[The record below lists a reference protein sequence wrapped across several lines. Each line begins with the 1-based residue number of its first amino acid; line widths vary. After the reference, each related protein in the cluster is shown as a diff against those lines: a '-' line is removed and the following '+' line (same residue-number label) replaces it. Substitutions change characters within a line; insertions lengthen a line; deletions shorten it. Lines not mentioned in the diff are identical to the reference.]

1 VRAWLTTA
9 PWLTLAFLSLPL
21 AAHAVDEDPLRRV
34 DGGLV
39 RGGVEQ
45 GVAVFK
51 GIPYAAP
58 PTGALRW
65 RPPAPPAPWTM
76 PRSAQE
82 FGPACPQ
89 AVLPPPVGVEGATS
103 EDCLTLN
110 VWQPQEAD
118 PKLPVMVW
126 IHGGGFVFGSG
137 SQPMYAGA
145 ELARLGAVVVTLN
158 YRLGALGFL
167 SHPALSREQAG
178 GPLGNYGLL
187 DQIAALQW
195 VQRNIASFG
204 GDPGNVTIFG
214 ESAGGIAVQALMTSP
229 LAAGLF
235 HKAISQSG
243 GGTAAFL
250 RADDGHGSAEKFGD
264 AWATLAAGGCGPEVG
279 PLLQKSFTLA
289 FSTSEEGF
297 AATGKPALAADA
309 LRGLPLE
316 KIIACPF
323 SSFPTIDGQ
332 VLARSPGDSFMRG
345 EQAKLPFLAGAN
357 SFEASLAVTSA
368 ALARATLGS
377 GYEEL
382 LAAFAAP
389 AGSSQAAQDVLRGEL
404 FFVQPA
410 RFLARRQAARG
421 APTFLYYFDHVAG
434 SRRADLAGAPHGGEI
449 QYLFGTPAAFNV
461 AWDAADRRMFELM
474 TGYWLRFARSGDPN
488 GAGAPRWDAVSESSE
503 AFLKLDAAPA
513 MAQPDRL
520 DERTLDAA
528 VEAAASAWQE
538 AGTADSR

>member
-1 VRAWLTTA
+1 MAWLA
-9 PWLTLAFLSLPL
+9 LACLSLAP
-21 AAHAVDEDPLRRV
+21 AAHALDADPLRRV
-34 DGGLV
+34 DSGPV
-39 RGGVEQ
+39 RGSVEQ

-58 PTGALRW
+58 PTGLLRW
-65 RPPAPPAPWTM
+65 RPPAVPAPWTGT
-76 PRSAQE
+76 RSAQA

-89 AVLPPPVGVEGATS
+89 PRIPPPVGVEGATS

-110 VWQPQEAD
+110 VWQPQGAD

-137 SQPMYAGA
+137 SQALYAGA
-145 ELARLGAVVVTLN
+145 ELARRGVVVVTLN

-178 GPLGNYGLL
+178 GALGNYGLL

-195 VQRNIASFG
+195 VRRNIASFG

-250 RADDGHGSAEKFGD
+250 RADGGHGSAEKFGD
-264 AWATLAAGGCGPEVG
+264 AWATLAAGGCGPEAG
-279 PLLQKSFTLA
+279 PLLRKSFTLSFTA
-289 FSTSEEGF
+289 TEEGF
-297 AATGKPALAADA
+297 AATGKPPLAAEA
-309 LRGLPLE
+309 LRGLSLDQ
-316 KIIACPF
+316 IMACPF
-323 SSFPTIDGQ
+323 SSFPTIDGY
-332 VLARSPGDSFMRG
+332 VLARSPGDAFMRG
-345 EQAKLPFLAGAN
+345 EQAKLPFLVGAN

-377 GYEEL
+377 GYEGL
-382 LAAFAAP
+382 LAAYAART
-389 AGSSQAAQDVLRGEL
+389 GSPQPAQDVLRGEL

-410 RFLARRQAARG
+410 RFLARRQAALG

-449 QYLFGTPAAFNV
+449 QYLFATPAALNV
-461 AWDAADRRMFELM
+461 TWDAADRRVFETM
-474 TGYWLRFARSGDPN
+474 SGYWVRFASTGDPN
-488 GAGAPRWDAVSESSE
+488 GEGAPRWDVVRGSSE

-520 DERTLDAA
+520 DDRMLDAA
-528 VEAAASAWQE
+528 IEAAVATWRE
-538 AGTADSR
+538 AGVARPR